1 MVVTSEFDVIFQEI
15 TRLSFKV
22 CIKDSQGMS
31 KSHDPV
37 AVDYAI
43 VGGILMFPLHLM
55 QGAVIEKKISLD
67 MESQNRLKKRCIY

>member
-1 MVVTSEFDVIFQEI
+1 MELISILPKLVVVTSEFDVIFQEI

-37 AVDYAI
+37 TADYAI

-55 QGAVIEKKISLD
+55 QGVHIE
-67 MESQNRLKKRCIY
+67 